1 MNADEL
7 PLALYIHLPWCVRKC
22 PYCDFNS
29 HEITG
34 GSFPER
40 EYVGAVVRDLK
51 YSAGLFQ
58 GRELVSVF
66 FGGGTPSV
74 ISVEGIGLILEAVDA
89 VSTLSAATEITLE
102 ANPGAADSGRFAGYR
117 YLGVNRLSIGA
128 QSFSDGKL
136 AAIGRIHDGNAALS
150 AVEIAVDAGFSNIN
164 IDLMYG
170 LPGQT
175 VEDALSDLD
184 RAVSLEPAH
193 ISWYQLTIEP
203 NTVFHA
209 RPPPL
214 PDDGRTWQMQ
224 SCGADYLT
232 RQQYRQY
239 EVSAW
244 SREGRECRHN
254 LNYWEFGDYIGIGAG
269 AHGKITTWPI
279 MTPANS
285 PSFRRRSE
293 SSEKTLPYRG
303 KRTPLDSSLRQ
314 NDAVELSI
322 QKTIARQSRLRAPA
336 SYIRT
341 AGTDS
346 VIAEHKA
353 LTQADCI
360 LEFMLNALRLKDG
373 VQHDYFTERTG
384 LASDAIREQV
394 DAAVKAGLLE
404 PEPGLI
410 KATEKGARYLNDLLQ
425 YFMP

>member
-1 MNADEL
+1 MVHPQINLLNNL
-7 PLALYIHLPWCVRKC
+7 PLALYIHLPWCIRKC

-34 GSFPER
+34 GSFPEKDYI
-40 EYVGAVVRDLK
+40 EAIIRDLK
-51 YSAGLFQ
+51 FSAGQFRA
-58 GRELVSVF
+58 REIISIF

-74 ISVEGIGLILEAVDA
+74 ISADGIGMILEAINA
-89 VSTLSAATEITLE
+89 ISALSADTEITLE
-102 ANPGAADSGRFAGYR
+102 ANPGAVDSRRFAAYR
-117 YLGVNRLSIGA
+117 RLGVNRLSIGV
-128 QSFSDGKL
+128 QSFSDDKL
-136 AAIGRIHDGNAALS
+136 AAIGRIHNGNDALAAFET
-150 AVEIAVDAGFSNIN
+150 AVSAGFSNIN

-209 RPPPL
+209 KPPPL
-214 PDDGRTWQMQ
+214 PDDDRIWQMQ

-232 RQQYRQY
+232 RQRYRQY

-269 AHGKITTWPI
+269 AHGKVTTRNDSGAPSLQTSIT
-279 MTPANS
+279 
-285 PSFRRRSE
+285 
-293 SSEKTLPYRG
+293 
-303 KRTPLDSSLRQ
+303 
-314 NDAVELSI
+314 
-322 QKTIARQSRLRAPA
+322 RQSRLRVPE
-336 SYIRT
+336 SYIRN
-341 AGTDS
+341 AGSDS
-346 VIAEHKA
+346 VIAEHKT
-353 LTQADCI
+353 LTEADCI

-373 VQHDYFTERTG
+373 VARNSFSERTG
-384 LASDAIREQV
+384 LPPDAIRVQV
-394 DAAVKAGLLE
+394 DAARNEGLLE
-404 PEPGLI
+404 DGQGLI

-425 YFMP
+425 YFMN